1 MPPSPAEPRTEGWL
15 AREPW
20 APRSPLLA
28 RALACLIVLACLSAI
43 GAMLI
48 LPDATK
54 AVGLVYGG
62 F

>member
-15 AREPW
+15 ASEPW

-28 RALACLIVLACLSAI
+28 RALTCLIVLACLSAI

-48 LPDATK
+48 LPDASK

>member
-1 MPPSPAEPRTEGWL
+1 MPPSPDNRTSWL
-15 AREPW
+15 SSEPW

-28 RALACLIVLACLSAI
+28 RALACLIVLACVTAI

-48 LPDATK
+48 VPEHSK
-54 AVGLVYGG
+54 NVGVVYGG